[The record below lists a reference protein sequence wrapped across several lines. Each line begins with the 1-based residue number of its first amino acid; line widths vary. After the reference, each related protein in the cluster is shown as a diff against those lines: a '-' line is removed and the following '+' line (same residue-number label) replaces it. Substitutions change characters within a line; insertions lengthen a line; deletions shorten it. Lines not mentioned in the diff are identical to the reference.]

1 MINLRNS
8 PFLWFALLL
17 LLAFGTAGMVDPLV
31 GDLKIFCL
39 YLICV
44 LSAGLGFIKYHPG
57 RQIRSTLALGILIYT
72 AGVIRVFQFEH
83 SSMPGIPLPQPSI
96 MQGMLE
102 VTEVLKEKENS
113 LSLRCISINLNA
125 ESNTDNVSFTDR
137 YLVLQIKEN
146 KLKDILPGD
155 RLLARGWVSA
165 IQAPMNPHAF
175 DIRTYYKSIGIRHQM
190 TCKGAEVFLHSASR
204 HSLLRLTA
212 SWQSS
217 LCNTIRKN
225 TSPQVAQ
232 LTNALVWGDRKYM
245 DEDIRDAFADSGA
258 MHVLSVSGMHMA
270 IVYSMLFLLLGPPG
284 SGAFLRRIIR
294 FVLYTIAIVL
304 YMGLTGAC
312 PAVVR
317 SGLMIMLFL
326 LGKTMGWNTQI
337 WNLLGFAAFLMLWIN
352 PFVMLNIGFQLSFL
366 AMAGILL
373 YAKPM
378 IRFLAFKNIILH
390 RTWEVTAVSM
400 AAQVFIFPLLLF
412 HFFQFPLTFV
422 ASSLVAMPASYVVIF
437 GALLNTC
444 LAFLDWSW
452 LWKIFDFACQYFIL
466 SMKWMAG
473 LNPDMNYSLP
483 VVAGILLTSMA
494 IIFSAA
500 LVYRWPQGKKLAYL
514 LGTIALINLAWH
526 RAVEWNKN
534 ELVFY
539 HQYKGV
545 MLDIIFDGHCL
556 AIRDTLVTPRSA
568 EFAARGNRCFK
579 DVISTQ
585 TLVKSDGCI
594 TTSFKYTPPILEIQ
608 DYRIMFWN
616 GNTLLEESLKPIT
629 HLLIDQN
636 KNSWALKNIIC
647 EKPEIF
653 VILPAHLNRY
663 SKNTLLTFLE
673 ENNVNY
679 FDIGEKGAF
688 TLPL

>member
-17 LLAFGTAGMVDPLV
+17 LLAFGTTGLGDPQ
-31 GDLKIFCL
+31 GGPKIL
-39 YLICV
+39 GLALICAV
-44 LSAGLGFIKYHPG
+44 SAGFGFIKYQPG

-72 AGVIRVFQFEH
+72 AGVIRVFQYETTTV
-83 SSMPGIPLPQPSI
+83 PGLPLPQPAMMDGI
-96 MQGMLE
+96 VE

-113 LSLRCISINLNA
+113 LSLRCQSLNLYSETNA
-125 ESNTDNVSFTDR
+125 DTTIFTDKF
-137 YLVLQIKEN
+137 LVLQIREN

-155 RLLARGWVSA
+155 RILVRGWVSA
-165 IQAPMNPHAF
+165 IQGPMNPHAF

-190 TCKGAEVFLHSASR
+190 TCKGAEALLHSASR
-204 HSLLRLTA
+204 KSLLRLTA
-212 SWQSS
+212 RWQSS
-217 LCNTIRKN
+217 LCDIIRKN
-225 TSPQVAQ
+225 TSSQVAQ

-245 DEDIRDAFADSGA
+245 DEDIRDAFANSGA

-284 SGAFLRRIIR
+284 SGTFLRRIIR
-294 FVLYTIAIVL
+294 FVLYTMAIVL

-326 LGKTMGWNTQI
+326 LGKAMGWNTQI

-373 YAKPM
+373 YAQPM
-378 IRFLAFKNIILH
+378 IRFLSFKNIVLH

-444 LAFLDWSW
+444 LAFLHWSW
-452 LWKIFDFACQYFIL
+452 LWKIFDVACQYFIL

-483 VVAGILLTSMA
+483 VVAGVLLTSMA
-494 IIFSAA
+494 IIFSVA
-500 LVYRWPQGKKLAYL
+500 LIYRWPKGKKLAYL
-514 LGTIALINLAWH
+514 LGIIAFINLAWH
-526 RAVEWNKN
+526 RTVEWNTN

-539 HQYKGV
+539 HQYKGLLV
-545 MLDIIFDGHCL
+545 DIILDGHCL
-556 AIRDTLVTPRSA
+556 SISDTLVTPRSA
-568 EFAARGNRCFK
+568 DFAARGNRCFK

-585 TLVKSDGCI
+585 SLVKSDGCI
-594 TTSFKYTPPILEIQ
+594 TTSFKYIPPLLEIQ
-608 DYRIMFWN
+608 DYRIMFWS
-616 GNTLLEESLKPIT
+616 GNAIQEEGVKPIT
-629 HLLIDQN
+629 HLYIDES
-636 KNSWALKNIIC
+636 KNFWTLKNMLC
-647 EKPEIF
+647 EKPGLF

-663 SKNTLLTFLE
+663 AKNSLMTFLE
-673 ENNVNY
+673 ENNISY
-679 FDIGEKGAF
+679 HDIGEQGAF
-688 TLPL
+688 TFLL